1 MRNGVM
7 TYRTEREMTNARQPW
22 SISTFLHSSFHSFP
36 SFLSFLSLLAFASC
50 STIDD
55 DLSQCG
61 NDYELDYELR
71 LVTNMTTE
79 LKTQLTTET
88 ELNLAQAL
96 RTHLSDIFT
105 DFAHDVDLSFYDTQV
120 DSLRLQHDEHIM
132 DANQASYT
140 LYLPMR
146 QYMHLAVANIV
157 DNPLVSLA
165 NDERC
170 HQSTLLQNPSLSQA
184 PVLRSESDEIVQSHT
199 TGIFT
204 ARQPMEVLEGVDQQF
219 NVHLYM
225 ANCAAALVVDT
236 IGSGIREMK
245 VYATGFATGFNIADS
260 AFIYSNKPP
269 LVIANPVQAQNSD
282 EVAFCTVNFPSPE
295 PEPTEASTRVVI
307 ETTDPFVGPTSDKS
321 LWEFRIYTM
330 THDGTTTEN
339 VLYIRRPLRA
349 GQLMIIKVKARPDGS
364 VTTGDSTVGVSV
376 TLNWNDGGHHEW
388 EL

>member
-1 MRNGVM
+1 MM
-7 TYRTEREMTNARQPW
+7 ARMEH
-22 SISTFLHSSFHSFP
+22 IMEALGC
-36 SFLSFLSLLAFASC
+36 LLCLAALASC

-96 RTHLSDIFT
+96 RTHLSDVFT
-105 DFAHDVDLSFYDTQV
+105 DFAHDVDLSFYDTQG

-132 DANQASYT
+132 NANQASYT

-157 DNPLVSLA
+157 DNPLVSLT

-170 HQSTLLQNPSLSQA
+170 HKSTLLQNPSQPQA
-184 PVLRSESDEIVQSHT
+184 PVLRSESDEIIQSHT

-204 ARQPMEVLEGVDQQF
+204 ARQSMEVFEGVDQQF

-269 LVIANPVQAQNSD
+269 LVVANPVQAQNSG

-321 LWEFRIYTM
+321 LWEFRIYTT

-349 GQLMIIKVKARPDGS
+349 GQLMIIKVKAHPDGS
-364 VTTGDSTVGVSV
+364 VTTDDQTVGVSV